1 VQIIGFDA
9 AGAAEGT
16 ASLRD
21 PSTFQMTAFN
31 GVYVFDFNGVDSA
44 SNVTSQIGEFFADG
58 QGGIVNGVEDVNDNG
73 AISTKVTFTGSF
85 MLASNGRGT
94 ATFVTGG
101 ATLKFAFYIVSRGSA
116 KFVEIDPS
124 PTPRVAG
131 LATAQTPN
139 TTFSQNSLNGSY
151 AFLIGGAS
159 PAGAIATAGS
169 FSTVGDGNLTN
180 GMLDE
185 NKNGTIAS
193 NQLFTGTYAI
203 DSTGRGTA
211 TFHANGR
218 TYSMV
223 FYLTSL
229 GGAVFQEIDSSIS
242 SEGMI
247 AQQNATPQQQSAFLG
262 SYALR
267 WRGTAAAATQ
277 NFAGQ
282 FSTNATGS
290 VTAGTLDIN
299 TFPGSQVAGEA
310 LTGTLT
316 IGTNGRGTL
325 ALNPATDN
333 RNFAVYSAG
342 PTLLFTVG
350 SDSGRFTAG
359 PLFKQF

>member
-1 VQIIGFDA
+1 
-9 AGAAEGT
+9 
-16 ASLRD
+16 
-21 PSTFQMTAFN
+21 
-31 GVYVFDFNGVDSA
+31 
-44 SNVTSQIGEFFADG
+44 
-58 QGGIVNGVEDVNDNG
+58 
-73 AISTKVTFTGSF
+73 
-85 MLASNGRGT
+85 
-94 ATFVTGG
+94 
-101 ATLKFAFYIVSRGSA
+101 
-116 KFVEIDPS
+116 
-124 PTPRVAG
+124 
-131 LATAQTPN
+131 
-139 TTFSQNSLNGSY
+139 
-151 AFLIGGAS
+151 
-159 PAGAIATAGS
+159 
-169 FSTVGDGNLTN
+169 
-180 GMLDE
+180 
-185 NKNGTIAS
+185 
-193 NQLFTGTYAI
+193 
-203 DSTGRGTA
+203 
-211 TFHANGR
+211 
-218 TYSMV
+218 MV

-247 AQQNATPQQQSAFLG
+247 AQQSATPQQQSAFLG

-299 TFPGSQVAGEA
+299 TFPGSLVAGEA

-325 ALNPATDN
+325 TLNPATDN